1 MSPVVIRRRQRG
13 FSLIE
18 LGVSLVIVGVIGLML
33 WRWIAATQ
41 QPVSAQDM
49 RRQLGEA
56 QSAVEGFVL
65 TRHRLPCS
73 AANTGG
79 VEACGTADAVFL
91 PWKTLG
97 LSSDMSVLH
106 YGVNRGG
113 GADLAATGAAWIS
126 PDLNIDFNGVP
137 VLPVATAEAPAAA
150 TAATQVT
157 SLITSAAAR
166 RTAVNGLDW
175 CRVLRGFAANPT
187 AAGVLSAGNI
197 TASLPVAYTLVHPG
211 MNGQFDGNNR
221 VGAGGSW
228 RFDLPGRAQDE
239 GFDDIGLAVGPA
251 DLSTRLGC
259 VARLSAAQG
268 SAQAAF
274 AQYDTTRVM
283 QEYWSLREFDV
294 TTAEDGVSGAETGV
308 AMAAMGLAISTTS
321 TLVGLASAANTEG
334 LTVYAVAIAA
344 VNMAVAVTEVGLAAQ
359 DMVDAQQAL
368 VDSRAKLVATSTY
381 AAGVFNALADAL
393 SQSIALDTKGL
404 NP

>member
-1 MSPVVIRRRQRG
+1 MRPVFIRRQQRG

-18 LGVSLVIVGVIGLML
+18 LGVSLVIAGVIGLML

-65 TRHRLPCS
+65 TRHRLPCA

-97 LSSDMSVLH
+97 LSSDLSVLH

-113 GADLAATGAAWIS
+113 GVDLAATGAAWIA
-126 PDLNIDFNGVP
+126 PDLNIDFSGVP
-137 VLPVATAEAPAAA
+137 VLPVATADAPAAA

-157 SLITSAAAR
+157 SLISAAAAR
-166 RTAVNGLDW
+166 RTLVNGLDW

-187 AAGVLSAGNI
+187 ATGVLSAGNI
-197 TASLPVAYTLVHPG
+197 TASLTVAYTLVHPG
-211 MNGQFDGNNR
+211 LNGQFDGNNR

-228 RFDLPGRAQDE
+228 RFDLPGRVQDE

-251 DLSTRLGC
+251 DLSARMGC
-259 VARLSAAQG
+259 VARLSAAQA

-344 VNMAVAVTEVGLAAQ
+344 VNMAVAVTETVLAAQ
-359 DMVDAQQAL
+359 DLVDAQQAL

-381 AAGVFNALADAL
+381 AAGVYGSLADAL

>member
-1 MSPVVIRRRQRG
+1 MNPFFIRRRQRG

-18 LGVSLVIVGVIGLML
+18 LGVSLVIVSVIGLML

-49 RRQLGEA
+49 QRQLGEA

-73 AANTGG
+73 AANTAG

-97 LSSDMSVLH
+97 LSSDLSVLH

-113 GADLAATGAAWIS
+113 GADLAATGAAWIA
-126 PDLNIDFNGVP
+126 PDLNIDFTGVP
-137 VLPVATAEAPAAA
+137 VLPVATADAPAAA
-150 TAATQVT
+150 AAATQVT
-157 SLITSAAAR
+157 SLITTAAAR

-187 AAGVLSAGNI
+187 AAGVLGAGNI
-197 TASLPVAYTLVHPG
+197 TASLPVAFTLVHPG
-211 MNGQFDGNNR
+211 LNGQFDGNNR

-251 DLSTRLGC
+251 DLSARMGC

-274 AQYDTTRVM
+274 AQYDTARVM

-344 VNMAVAVTEVGLAAQ
+344 VNMAVAVTETVLAAQ
-359 DMVDAQQAL
+359 DLVDAQQAL

-381 AAGVFNALADAL
+381 AAGVYTALADAL